1 MARQTR
7 FIEWGEWLP
16 DQPALGNPGVLL
28 AKNVIPTAGG
38 YENAIDAVTTTI
50 DDNPT
55 RPFGT
60 GPVLG
65 AWWVVNTSGLG
76 ISILAAG
83 DHLYRLTA
91 DRWLEVSKAGGY
103 SGVTRW
109 EAAVLGDNMVLVNG
123 VSTPQILTL
132 PDEGGIS
139 NATDATADSPPGF
152 HKTATVLRQF
162 VIVGGESND
171 PRLVQWCGL
180 NNPTLWGASRGT
192 QASFIYLQGG
202 GGNIQSLVTAGGE
215 VAYIFREFDILAMN
229 YVQPPVI
236 FRIDTVSNSHGT
248 FAPQSV
254 VAYGPDM
261 YFYGHDGFYVIR
273 GGQVLPIGQGKV
285 DKWFREFAGAANLD
299 KMRGFVD
306 YRFGLILWTFRPDG
320 DGTGINNHVLVYD
333 PDIEQWSFTE
343 TESQGMLTWGGIA
356 TTLEALNA
364 KVDQGG
370 PKDGID
376 TPNFISFDS
385 DIYKGGSL
393 TFANINANGRICS
406 FEGAPLQAVIE
417 TKEWAGRDGGRHMVT
432 GGRPVLEIS
441 SDFDEFLMNMTVSVG
456 QRDNAWGEPQYN
468 AFGEPNTAVRK
479 YAVDRDGMFKI
490 RGKAR
495 HIRLKTYLTGSFSK
509 AQGIYVT
516 GDQSRGKR

>member
-50 DDNPT
+50 DRRPYP
-55 RPFGT
+55 PFGT

-132 PDEGGIS
+132 PDEGSIS

-171 PRLVQWCGL
+171 PRL
-180 NNPTLWGASRGT
+180 GAMVRPEQPNAMGRL
-192 QASFIYLQGG
+192 ARHPGEFYL
-202 GGNIQSLVTAGGE
+202 
-215 VAYIFREFDILAMN
+215 
-229 YVQPPVI
+229 P
-236 FRIDTVSNSHGT
+236 
-248 FAPQSV
+248 
-254 VAYGPDM
+254 
-261 YFYGHDGFYVIR
+261 
-273 GGQVLPIGQGKV
+273 
-285 DKWFREFAGAANLD
+285 
-299 KMRGFVD
+299 
-306 YRFGLILWTFRPDG
+306 
-320 DGTGINNHVLVYD
+320 
-333 PDIEQWSFTE
+333 
-343 TESQGMLTWGGIA
+343 
-356 TTLEALNA
+356 
-364 KVDQGG
+364 
-370 PKDGID
+370 
-376 TPNFISFDS
+376 
-385 DIYKGGSL
+385 
-393 TFANINANGRICS
+393 
-406 FEGAPLQAVIE
+406 
-417 TKEWAGRDGGRHMVT
+417 AGRRREHSEPCYGRRRSRLHFSA
-432 GGRPVLEIS
+432 S
-441 SDFDEFLMNMTVSVG
+441 STSS
-456 QRDNAWGEPQYN
+456 P
-468 AFGEPNTAVRK
+468 
-479 YAVDRDGMFKI
+479 
-490 RGKAR
+490 
-495 HIRLKTYLTGSFSK
+495 
-509 AQGIYVT
+509 
-516 GDQSRGKR
+516 